1 MADAGDPPHGPGT
14 DDALSGRGAPLVAIA
29 AAAFLTVLKGAAAL
43 STGSLALGAAAL
55 DSLIDVFISTA
66 NFFVMRRAARPPDE
80 DHAYGHGRFENLA
93 ALGQGLFLAVAA
105 GGLVAASV
113 RRLASGAA
121 PEKLGVGSLVLIV
134 SLFVSVGVAVWLR
147 RAAHRTGSPALA
159 ADSLHYATDF
169 WTNGSALVA
178 LGIVAATGYAQA
190 DSLVALGVAAL
201 VFRTAAKLALEAMS
215 DLSDRGLPETDLAKV
230 REIVA
235 SFRPDVLGMHDLK
248 TRRSGGLR
256 FIDLHLEIPRQAS
269 FEEAHDRTVRVL
281 RAIERELA
289 PAKVFVHSDP
299 V

>member
-1 MADAGDPPHGPGT
+1 MAEAVSSTPKPGP
-14 DDALSGRGAPLVAIA
+14 DDLSGRGAPLVAIA
-29 AAAFLTVLKGAAAL
+29 AAAFLTVLKGAAAF
-43 STGSLALGAAAL
+43 STGSLALGATAL

-113 RRLASGAA
+113 RRLISGSS
-121 PEKLGVGSLVLIV
+121 PEKLGWGALVLAV
-134 SLFVSVGVAVWLR
+134 SLIVSVGVAAWLR
-147 RAAHRTGSPALA
+147 RAARNTGSPALA

-169 WTNGSALVA
+169 WTNGAALVA

-190 DSLVALGVAAL
+190 DPLVALGVAAL

-235 SFRPDVLGMHDLK
+235 SFQPEVIGMHDLK
-248 TRRSGGLR
+248 TRRSGDLR
-256 FIDLHLEIPRQAS
+256 FIDLHLEIPREAS